1 VRFLKFVITG
11 RPGVGKS
18 TLFSTIIQVL
28 RNRGLTVG
36 GIIAPEVRVDGVR
49 IGFKVVDLLTG
60 EEAWLAKRDYPS
72 RVRVG
77 AYGVLVEDADQL
89 VRSALLRAIEASD
102 VIGIDEV
109 GPMELKLPSFKP
121 LLLKALD
128 SGKPIVLV
136 VHFRLRDLDIE
147 SRLRNARKV
156 IVEDTNREELKRSI
170 PREILLEVEKWLNR
184 PQSSQ

>member
-18 TLFSTIIQVL
+18 TLFNTIVQVL
-28 RNRGLTVG
+28 RSQGFSIG
-36 GIIAPEVRVDGVR
+36 GIIAPEVRMGSLR

-60 EEAWLAKRDYPS
+60 KEVWLARRDYPS
-72 RVRVG
+72 RVRIG

-89 VRSALLRAIEASD
+89 VKSALLRAIEASD

-147 SRLRNARKV
+147 SRLRNARRV
-156 IVEDTNREELKRSI
+156 IVEVTNREELRRNI
-170 PREILLEVEKWLNR
+170 PREILSEVEKWLNR
-184 PQSSQ
+184 PQGFQ